1 MTIYAVELARLNDG
15 SIVPSE
21 ANMGIFYRTRMQALD
36 FIRNVESDPDRWTEE
51 DKQRFCH
58 VVTEVSVSNPV
69 VGRTFDMDWQRA
81 LISVDDSL
89 DISNAAGQYR
99 KDVAQRAFAR
109 WIMEY
114 AVFNTESKAEAMILA
129 RGIVR
134 ELGFEVEEF
143 INKVK
148 FEEGGESNEC
158 VYH

>member
-21 ANMGIFYRTRMQALD
+21 ANIGVFYRTRKQALD
-36 FIRNVESDPDRWTEE
+36 FIRNVESDPDRWTDEN
-51 DKQRFCH
+51 KQSFCH

-69 VGRTFDMDWQRA
+69 VGRTFDMDWQR
-81 LISVDDSL
+81 LLCSLDDSL
-89 DISNAAGQYR
+89 DLSGLTGQRR
-99 KDVAQRAFAR
+99 KDVAQRAFAY
-109 WIMEY
+109 WIGNH
-114 AVFNTESKAEAMILA
+114 AVVSANSKAEAMKLA

-148 FEEGGESNEC
+148 FEEDEK
-158 VYH
+158 

>member
-21 ANMGIFYRTRMQALD
+21 ANMGIFYRTRKQALD
-36 FIRNVESDPDRWTEE
+36 FIRSVESDPVRWTDE

-69 VGRTFDMDWQRA
+69 VGRTFEMDWQRLMCA
-81 LISVDDSL
+81 IDDNL
-89 DISNAAGQYR
+89 DLSGLDGRRR
-99 KDVAQRAFAR
+99 KDVAQRAFAH
-109 WIMEY
+109 WIGRY
-114 AVFNTESKAEAMILA
+114 AAVSADSKAEAMKLA

-143 INKVK
+143 IIGISFPN
-148 FEEGGESNEC
+148 EEGGEQ
-158 VYH
+158 

>member
-36 FIRNVESDPDRWTEE
+36 FIRNVESDPERWTNE

-69 VGRTFDMDWQRA
+69 IGRTFEMDWQR
-81 LISVDDSL
+81 LLCSIDDNL
-89 DISNAAGQYR
+89 DLSGLAGQRR
-99 KDVAQRAFAR
+99 KDVAQRAFAK
-109 WIMEY
+109 WIMDH
-114 AVFNTESKAEAMILA
+114 VVVNSNSKAEAMKLA

-143 INKVK
+143 MNKVK
-148 FEEGGESNEC
+148 WEEDEQ
-158 VYH
+158 

>member
-21 ANMGIFYRTRMQALD
+21 ANMGIFYHTRKQALD
-36 FIRNVESDPDRWTEE
+36 FIRDVESNPKRWTDE

-69 VGRTFDMDWQRA
+69 IGRTFDMDWQRA

-89 DISNAAGQYR
+89 DMSNAAGQYR
-99 KDVAQRAFAR
+99 KDVAQRAFAY
-109 WIMEY
+109 WIANH
-114 AVFNTESKAEAMILA
+114 AVVNTNSKAEAMKLA

-134 ELGFEVEEF
+134 ELGFEAEGF

-148 FEEGGESNEC
+148 FEEDEK
-158 VYH
+158 

>member
-21 ANMGIFYRTRMQALD
+21 ANMGIFYRTRKQALE

-51 DKQRFCH
+51 DKQRLCH
-58 VVTEVSVSNPV
+58 IVTAVDISNPV
-69 VGRTFDMDWQRA
+69 VGRTFDMDWQRV

-89 DISNAAGQYR
+89 DMSNAAGQYR
-99 KDVAQRAFAR
+99 KDVAQRAFAK

-114 AVFNTESKAEAMILA
+114 AVEYSNSKADAMKLA

-134 ELGFEVEEF
+134 ELGFEVESF

-148 FEEGGESNEC
+148 WEEDEQ
-158 VYH
+158 